1 MLEEADYKEVHRS
14 IENASTRRVASTN
27 STSPNEKSR
36 PMVDFVLQTTS
47 TLSRLDVHVLPE
59 KLLEEIEVVNDVS
72 DFENVHLAYLDT
84 IVQKDGEMQHTIK
97 VSLEDEKTIKASNSD
112 SHHSFNE
119 SHMLDRKTMST
130 TTKRTKPRAR
140 VATNYV
146 VFDFEPLDSLV
157 CGESEEESLI
167 SSDD

>member
-1 MLEEADYKEVHRS
+1 MREIEKILEEADYQEDHVS
-14 IENASTRRVASTN
+14 VQSASTRRIAYTE

-84 IVQKDGEMQHTIK
+84 IVQKDG
-97 VSLEDEKTIKASNSD
+97 
-112 SHHSFNE
+112 
-119 SHMLDRKTMST
+119 
-130 TTKRTKPRAR
+130 
-140 VATNYV
+140 
-146 VFDFEPLDSLV
+146 
-157 CGESEEESLI
+157 
-167 SSDD
+167 